1 MNRFV
6 IANPGRCIGCNTCMA
21 ACSSVHRDA
30 GLQALP
36 RLTVMRTFEV
46 TAPVL
51 CRHCEDAP
59 CARVCPVDA
68 IKLGA
73 YQVELNE
80 QTCIGCKMCA
90 IACPFGAITPSGTPV
105 SGVAGIRVGHPSQSA
120 ALDPLLAWNVGV
132 RTVAVK
138 CDLCSFQEAGPEC
151 VRVCPTDAL
160 RVVNAQTLDD
170 SSATKRLG
178 NAAASASLNTVGFD
192 APAQGTVQGTVEV
205 TIPAPSI
212 EERDRP

>member
-21 ACSSVHRDA
+21 ACSSVHRAA

-36 RLTVMRTFEV
+36 RLTVTRTFEV
-46 TAPVL
+46 TAPIL

-68 IKLGA
+68 IKLTGD
-73 YQVELNE
+73 QVELNE

-105 SGVAGIRVGHPSQSA
+105 SGVAGIRIGHPTQSE
-120 ALDPLLAWNVGV
+120 ALDPLLAWEIGV
-132 RTVAVK
+132 RAVAVK
-138 CDLCSFQEAGPEC
+138 CDLCSFQEEGPEC

-160 RVVNAQTLDD
+160 RIINDTALDD
-170 SSATKRLG
+170 SRASKRL
-178 NAAASASLNTVGFD
+178 ASAVVVAALNTVGFD
-192 APAQGTVQGTVEV
+192 APTKGLS
-205 TIPAPSI
+205 PAPSTK
-212 EERDRP
+212 ERD

>member
-21 ACSSVHRDA
+21 ACSSVHRAA

-36 RLTVMRTFEV
+36 RLTVTRTFEV

-68 IKLGA
+68 IKLTGD
-73 YQVELNE
+73 QVELNE
-80 QTCIGCKMCA
+80 QKCIGCKMCA

-105 SGVAGIRVGHPSQSA
+105 SGVAGISVGHPTHSA
-120 ALDPLLAWNVGV
+120 ALNPLLAWDLGV
-132 RTVAVK
+132 KAVAVK
-138 CDLCSFQEAGPEC
+138 CDLCSFQDAGPEC
-151 VRVCPTDAL
+151 VRVCPTNAL
-160 RVVNAQTLDD
+160 FVMNDQTLDD
-170 SSATKRLG
+170 ASAAKRRASA
-178 NAAASASLNTVGFD
+178 AAASLTPAGFD
-192 APAQGTVQGTVEV
+192 APTPRS
-205 TIPAPSI
+205 IPAPSI
-212 EERDRP
+212 KERD

>member
-21 ACSSVHRDA
+21 ACSSVHRA
-30 GLQALP
+30 VGLQAMP
-36 RLTVMRTFEV
+36 RLTVTRTFGI

-68 IKLGA
+68 IKLAGD
-73 YQVELNE
+73 QVELNE
-80 QTCIGCKMCA
+80 QKCIGCKMCA

-105 SGVAGIRVGHPSQSA
+105 SGVAGIKVGHPTESA
-120 ALDPLLAWNVGV
+120 ALDPLLAWSIGV
-132 RTVAVK
+132 KTVAVK
-138 CDLCSFQEAGPEC
+138 CDLCSFQKAGPEC

-160 RVVNAQTLDD
+160 GVVNDINE
-170 SSATKRLG
+170 SSAAKRR
-178 NAAASASLNTVGFD
+178 ASATVNASLTTVGFD
-192 APAQGTVQGTVEV
+192 APTPRTL
-205 TIPAPSI
+205 PASST
-212 EERDRP
+212 EERN